1 MTKLTKNIQRM
12 PDNMS
17 KGNRVNKKKLSH
29 QVDLHVVDVEGD
41 LPDGLGRVRVEEDL
55 PAAADFADFFDR
67 LDDPDL
73 VVDLEKKS
81 FEIFSRV

>member
-1 MTKLTKNIQRM
+1 
-12 PDNMS
+12 
-17 KGNRVNKKKLSH
+17 
-29 QVDLHVVDVEGD
+29 
-41 LPDGLGRVRVEEDL
+41 VEEDL